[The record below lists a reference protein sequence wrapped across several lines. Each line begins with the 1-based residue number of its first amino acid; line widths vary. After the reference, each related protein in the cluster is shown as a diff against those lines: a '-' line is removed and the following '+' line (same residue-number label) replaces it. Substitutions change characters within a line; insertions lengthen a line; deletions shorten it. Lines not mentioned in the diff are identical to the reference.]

1 MKKHNIYNGM
11 PHTISSH
18 NSVARSRS
26 GTRIFRRTE
35 KGSWTYKSQFGGV
48 QNYWPLG
55 TEKKKALALADQIR
69 AHLILNPYQEVLEM
83 YNKKKFAM
91 SKDPTPTLS
100 QVVKV
105 LQDNRVSSGLSQSS
119 VRVYTDGLKRFARV
133 VTGEQEVDDFD
144 LGCINDNMFR
154 DFKLK
159 SLSGIADQGLIAS
172 KKRTINSIIRSM
184 KAVFTRISM
193 FEDYNMDFVDS
204 IKKQEF
210 FRGLKKQ
217 YRLPPTDL
225 ILKTF
230 DLWPK
235 TEGDTHT
242 LIGLALYFGLRRN
255 EIYHARADWFDLGA
269 GDSRARV
276 NIVSENSF
284 KPKGGHEGFTMGSSS
299 IAKAIINKAS
309 GDDYLMSHRMDKGNT
324 AFKKCLDQLRAIGWE
339 RANPLHELR
348 KLFGSY
354 IASTEGIYI
363 SQKFLRHADASTTN
377 DSYADAIIDEDIKSL
392 WTLQVA

>member
-1 MKKHNIYNGM
+1 M

-55 TEKKKALALADQIR
+55 TEKKKALELADQIR

-105 LQDNRVSSGLSQSS
+105 LQDNRISSGLSQSS
-119 VRVYTDGLKRFARV
+119 VRSYTDGLKRFARV
-133 VTGEQEVDDFD
+133 VTGEHEVDDFD
-144 LGCINDNMFR
+144 LGVINDNMFR
-154 DFKLK
+154 NFKVK
-159 SLSGIADQGLIAS
+159 SLSGITDQGLIAS

-184 KAVFTRISM
+184 KAIFTRISM

-255 EIYHARADWFDLGA
+255 EIYHARADWFDLGS

-276 NIVSENSF
+276 NIVSENCF

-309 GDDYLMSHRMDKGNT
+309 GNDYLMSHRMDKGNT

>member
-1 MKKHNIYNGM
+1 MKKQSKYNGM

-55 TEKKKALALADQIR
+55 TEKKKALELADQIR

-83 YNKKKFAM
+83 YNKKKFAT
-91 SKDPTPTLS
+91 SKDPTPTIS
-100 QVVKV
+100 QVVQILK
-105 LQDNRVSSGLSQSS
+105 DNRISSGVGERCLKN
-119 VRVYTDGLKRFARV
+119 YADGLKRFARV
-133 VTGEQEVDDFD
+133 VTGEKEVDGFD
-144 LGCINDNMFR
+144 LGKLNDNMFR

-159 SLSGIADQGLIAS
+159 SLRGITDQALIAS
-172 KKRTINSIIRSM
+172 KKRTLNSIIRGM
-184 KAVFTRISM
+184 KAVFTRLSI
-193 FEDYNMDFVDS
+193 FEGYNLEFVDCV
-204 IKKQEF
+204 KRQEF

-217 YRLPPTDL
+217 YRLPALDL
-225 ILKTF
+225 IQKTF

-235 TEGDTHT
+235 TDGDTHT

-255 EIYHARADWFDLGA
+255 EIYHARADWFDLGS

-299 IAKAIINKAS
+299 IAKAIINKAL
-309 GDDYLMSHRMDKGNT
+309 GDDYLIGNRVDKGNT
-324 AFKKCLDQLRAIGWE
+324 AFKKCLDQLREIGWE

-377 DSYADAIIDEDIKSL
+377 DSYADAIVDEDIKSL

>member
-1 MKKHNIYNGM
+1 M
-11 PHTISSH
+11 PHTISSR

-55 TEKKKALALADQIR
+55 TDKKKALELADQIR
-69 AHLILNPYQEVLEM
+69 AHLILNPYQDVLEM

-91 SKDPTPTLS
+91 SKDPTPTIS
-100 QVVKV
+100 QVVQILKS
-105 LQDNRVSSGLSQSS
+105 NRISSGLNKSS
-119 VRVYTDGLKRFARV
+119 VQNYVDGLKRFARV
-133 VTGEQEVDDFD
+133 VTGEKDVDDFD
-144 LGCINDNMFR
+144 LGLINDSLFR
-154 DFKLK
+154 NFKSK
-159 SLSGIADQGLIAS
+159 SLKGLTDQALIAA
-172 KKRTINSIIRSM
+172 KKRTINSNIRSM
-184 KAVFTRISM
+184 KAIFTRISL
-193 FEDYNMDFVDS
+193 FDGYNMEFVDS
-204 IKKQEF
+204 IKRQEF

-217 YRLPPTDL
+217 YRLPSTDL
-225 ILKTF
+225 IQKTF

-235 TEGDTHT
+235 TVGDTHT

-255 EIYHARADWFDLGA
+255 EIYHARADWFDLGS

-276 NIVSENSF
+276 NIIAENSF

-309 GDDYLMSHRMDKGNT
+309 GDDYLMSNRADSGNT
-324 AFKKCLDQLRAIGWE
+324 AFKKCLNQLRAIGWE

-377 DSYADAIIDEDIKSL
+377 ESYADAIVDDNIKNL
-392 WTLQVA
+392 WVA

>member
-1 MKKHNIYNGM
+1 M

-55 TEKKKALALADQIR
+55 TEKKKALELADQIR

-105 LQDNRVSSGLSQSS
+105 LQDNRISSGLSQSS
-119 VRVYTDGLKRFARV
+119 VRSYTDGLKRFARV
-133 VTGEQEVDDFD
+133 VTGEHEVDDFD
-144 LGCINDNMFR
+144 LGVINDNMFR
-154 DFKLK
+154 NFKVK
-159 SLSGIADQGLIAS
+159 SLSGITDQGLIAS

-184 KAVFTRISM
+184 KAIFTRISM

-255 EIYHARADWFDLGA
+255 EIYHARADWFDLGS

-309 GDDYLMSHRMDKGNT
+309 GNDYLMSHRMDKGNT

>member
-1 MKKHNIYNGM
+1 M

-55 TEKKKALALADQIR
+55 TEKKKALELADQIR

-105 LQDNRVSSGLSQSS
+105 LQDNRISSGLSQSS
-119 VRVYTDGLKRFARV
+119 VRSYTDGLKRFARV
-133 VTGEQEVDDFD
+133 VTGEHEVDDFD
-144 LGCINDNMFR
+144 LGRVNDNMFR
-154 DFKLK
+154 NFKVK
-159 SLSGIADQGLIAS
+159 SLSGITDQGLIAS

-255 EIYHARADWFDLGA
+255 EIYHARADWFDLGS

>member
-1 MKKHNIYNGM
+1 
-11 PHTISSH
+11 
-18 NSVARSRS
+18 
-26 GTRIFRRTE
+26 
-35 KGSWTYKSQFGGV
+35 
-48 QNYWPLG
+48 
-55 TEKKKALALADQIR
+55 
-69 AHLILNPYQEVLEM
+69 
-83 YNKKKFAM
+83 
-91 SKDPTPTLS
+91 
-100 QVVKV
+100 
-105 LQDNRVSSGLSQSS
+105 
-119 VRVYTDGLKRFARV
+119 
-133 VTGEQEVDDFD
+133 
-144 LGCINDNMFR
+144 
-154 DFKLK
+154 
-159 SLSGIADQGLIAS
+159 
-172 KKRTINSIIRSM
+172 
-184 KAVFTRISM
+184 M

-255 EIYHARADWFDLGA
+255 EIYHARADWFDLGS

-276 NIVSENSF
+276 NIVSENCF

>member
-1 MKKHNIYNGM
+1 MT
-11 PHTISSH
+11 HTISSH

-26 GTRIFRRTE
+26 GTRISRRTG

-55 TEKKKALALADQIR
+55 TERKKALELADQIR

-100 QVVKV
+100 QVVEILKG
-105 LQDNRVSSGLSQSS
+105 NRVSSGLSKSS
-119 VRVYTDGLKRFARV
+119 VQNYTDGLKRFARV
-133 VTGEQEVDDFD
+133 ISGEHEVDDFD
-144 LGCINDNMFR
+144 LGSINDSMFR
-154 DFKLK
+154 NFKVK
-159 SLSGIADQGLIAS
+159 CLSGITDQGLIAS
-172 KKRTINSIIRSM
+172 KKRTINSITRAM
-184 KAVFTRISM
+184 KAIFTRMSIY
-193 FEDYNMDFVDS
+193 ENYNMDFVDS

-235 TEGDTHT
+235 TDGDTYT

-255 EIYHARADWFDLGA
+255 EIYHARADWFDFGI
-269 GDSRARV
+269 GDARTRV
-276 NIVSENSF
+276 NIVAENTF
-284 KPKGGHEGFTMGSSS
+284 KPKGGHEGFTMGSGS
-299 IAKAIINKAS
+299 IAKSVINKSS
-309 GDDYLMSHRMDKGNT
+309 GDDYLMVNRMDKGNT

-377 DSYADAIIDEDIKSL
+377 DSYADAIIDENIRSL
-392 WTLQVA
+392 WALQAA